1 MLDVHAP
8 HESVHTWKDFFIHI
22 ATIVIGLLIAIGLEQ
37 TVEFFHHRHQVAEA
51 REQPTLILYARMF
64 NLQWNLHKQ
73 FPQFSPGPDPS
84 DWRKIV
90 RVVSP
95 ERDRTEADVLRDNLR
110 EEIERIQAQ
119 DKHR

>member
-1 MLDVHAP
+1 MTPAELDA
-8 HESVHTWKDFFIHI
+8 SVEAVT
-22 ATIVIGLLIAIGLEQ
+22 ATLM
-37 TVEFFHHRHQVAEA
+37 
-51 REQPTLILYARMF
+51 LYAQMF

-95 ERDRTEADVLRDNLR
+95 ERDRAEADVLRDNLR